1 MQSVHRRKVSHRPLH
16 AAMIIYAVEI
26 CLYLLVGVHLFMV
39 LASDV
44 IGAYAQYTSAGE

>member
-1 MQSVHRRKVSHRPLH
+1 MASEYTPKTLLY
-16 AAMIIYAVEI
+16 AAVIIYAVEI

-39 LASDV
+39 LACNI